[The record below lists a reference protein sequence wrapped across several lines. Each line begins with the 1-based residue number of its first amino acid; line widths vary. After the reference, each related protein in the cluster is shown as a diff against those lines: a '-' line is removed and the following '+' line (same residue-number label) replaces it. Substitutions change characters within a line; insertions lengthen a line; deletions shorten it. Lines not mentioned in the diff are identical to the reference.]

1 MARIVIALGGN
12 ALGNTPAEQR
22 ERVAAAC
29 PALVGLIH
37 QGHEIIISHGN
48 GPQVGMIQ
56 AAFDTAAKTNPK
68 VAPMPLPECTAMS
81 QGYIG
86 YHLQQGMRR
95 TLRANG
101 MPWQVAT
108 VVTQVVVDPDDPAFG
123 EPTKPIGAF
132 YDEAAA
138 QQMMRDDPS
147 LRMREDSGRGWRR
160 VVASPKPVDI
170 AERRSILNLLDSE
183 YIVIACGG
191 GGVPVVRD
199 SHGDYYG
206 VDAVIDKDFAS
217 ACLAEAV
224 GADYLFILTAVDHV
238 CLNFGTPEQRELDEL
253 HVDEA
258 ETYLRAGQFGAGS
271 MQPKVAAAVQFVRS
285 GWRRRAVIAS
295 LEQAPAA
302 MRGESARAAHAS
314 CRKSKQKPG
323 LSQCWKGR
331 VFSAGQLQDRHLD
344 EGARELLHHLILRL
358 RLAVLDPDGQHAD
371 HGRGDDGDEI
381 VKPRGIVR
389 QRLQRLDQAG
399 AAAQTVE
406 QNVRPVDLHERLEHR
421 AVAKPVLKRCLG

>member
-1 MARIVIALGGN
+1 MAKKRIVMAIGHKDMGTNLPEQKEAVQRTAKVIADFIQEGWQVAIVHSN
-12 ALGNTPAEQR
+12 A
-22 ERVAAAC
+22 
-29 PALVGLIH
+29 
-37 QGHEIIISHGN
+37 
-48 GPQVGMIQ
+48 PQVGMIQ

-138 QQMMRDDPS
+138 EQMMRDDPS

-199 SHGDYYG
+199 AHGDYYG

-238 CLNFGTPEQRELDEL
+238 CLNFGTPEQRALDEL

-302 MRGESARAAHAS
+302 MRGESGTR
-314 CRKSKQKPG
+314 
-323 LSQCWKGR
+323 
-331 VFSAGQLQDRHLD
+331 
-344 EGARELLHHLILRL
+344 
-358 RLAVLDPDGQHAD
+358 
-371 HGRGDDGDEI
+371 I
-381 VKPRGIVR
+381 VP
-389 QRLQRLDQAG
+389 
-399 AAAQTVE
+399 
-406 QNVRPVDLHERLEHR
+406 
-421 AVAKPVLKRCLG
+421 

>member
-12 ALGNTPAEQR
+12 ALGSTPAEQR
-22 ERVAAAC
+22 DRVAAAC

-123 EPTKPIGAF
+123 EPAKPIGAF

-160 VVASPKPVDI
+160 
-170 AERRSILNLLDSE
+170 
-183 YIVIACGG
+183 
-191 GGVPVVRD
+191 
-199 SHGDYYG
+199 
-206 VDAVIDKDFAS
+206 
-217 ACLAEAV
+217 
-224 GADYLFILTAVDHV
+224 
-238 CLNFGTPEQRELDEL
+238 
-253 HVDEA
+253 
-258 ETYLRAGQFGAGS
+258 
-271 MQPKVAAAVQFVRS
+271 
-285 GWRRRAVIAS
+285 RAVIAS

-302 MRGESARAAHAS
+302 MRGESGTR
-314 CRKSKQKPG
+314 
-323 LSQCWKGR
+323 
-331 VFSAGQLQDRHLD
+331 
-344 EGARELLHHLILRL
+344 
-358 RLAVLDPDGQHAD
+358 
-371 HGRGDDGDEI
+371 I
-381 VKPRGIVR
+381 VP
-389 QRLQRLDQAG
+389 
-399 AAAQTVE
+399 
-406 QNVRPVDLHERLEHR
+406 
-421 AVAKPVLKRCLG
+421 